1 MRCIQTAT
9 WDWGAGA
16 HGIVGTGLG
25 DLTIMVLVVLEY
37 LDKTGLGYNSP
48 LNERDLSNK
57 SDVFESAFD
66 SSVNES
72 EEENNQ
78 ANDRYKA
85 DEGYHAVPLPYTG
98 SFMPLRPDLSF
109 AGLDD
114 FVFQSAIS
122 ETVTSVNKTK
132 TSSSKTSKEIST
144 AGDAVNAASVIP
156 DVSVAGPSTSTA
168 EDIFEYEM
176 TTMVDTLMAIRRT
189 RQRTTSLVIH
199 DVEEEPR
206 KATPPPTV
214 HSQDKEQRIAKEKAA
229 EQEAKDAVLIEQ
241 MEDVQ
246 ARIDADVL
254 LAERLQQEKS
264 KQFTVDEQA
273 RMLVDLIAERK
284 SKQQAERSKK
294 RSRADHD
301 KESVKK
307 QKLKE
312 DDAEK
317 EELRACLDI
326 EMLSRMLNRRLEI
339 DHESEMAFEHIRFIK
354 TQLKE

>member
-1 MRCIQTAT
+1 
-9 WDWGAGA
+9 
-16 HGIVGTGLG
+16 G
-25 DLTIMVLVVLEY
+25 D
-37 LDKTGLGYNSP
+37 
-48 LNERDLSNK
+48 
-57 SDVFESAFD
+57 A
-66 SSVNES
+66 
-72 EEENNQ
+72 
-78 ANDRYKA
+78 
-85 DEGYHAVPLPYTG
+85 
-98 SFMPLRPDLSF
+98 
-109 AGLDD
+109 
-114 FVFQSAIS
+114 
-122 ETVTSVNKTK
+122 KTK
-132 TSSSKTSKEIST
+132 TRGPDGLIRNEEEYMYGANNGLK
-144 AGDAVNAASVIP
+144 NATHFVLML
-156 DVSVAGPSTSTA
+156 VSVAGPSTSTA

-229 EQEAKDAVLIEQ
+229 EQEAKDAALIEQ

-326 EMLSRMLNRRLEI
+326 VLVDDIAINV
-339 DHESEMAFEHIRFIK
+339 ESLATKYPIVD
-354 TQLKE
+354 